1 MRTVDRAMLAA
12 LCLCLAACGGG
23 DDNTA
28 AAPQTVAGTSTSS
41 GASAGAASAASGPS
55 SASGA
60 STSST
65 NSGRSGPTSGA
76 TGATPGA
83 PLPPSSGSKPVPVA
97 DVTVSPAADGS
108 DQADALQKAFDSL
121 RAGQRLVIAPGRYV
135 VGHSLA
141 VTVPQAVISGYGATL
156 AATNPADQTL
166 VMSGAGSTLVGVTL
180 AGTGTTRL
188 TTPESTKVEVTGADV
203 QVLGVT
209 IQGGASAGIFVFG
222 GNGIAIVGNTVRATL
237 ADGIHTTYGSTNV
250 LVQNNTVT
258 GTGDDLIAVV
268 SYLGDGGLSS
278 NVLIDHNSVSGNAW
292 GRGITVVGGQGVTI
306 SNNRVDGVE
315 KAAGILVAQED
326 SWKTYGSSN
335 VVIAGNTVT
344 NIQNSNVNNGLQPTQ
359 QGAIELDTWTGAVSG
374 VAVTDNRVS
383 GSGYAGFRAY
393 GNVCSFSVTGNTFS
407 SIAGLPVGLLTNGC
421 AVEQIVVD
429 ANRLGDGS
437 VLALPAGASSTG
449 TFAVT
454 GVNASLM
461 PKVRAGLMR

>member
-1 MRTVDRAMLAA
+1 M
-12 LCLCLAACGGG
+12 
-23 DDNTA
+23 
-28 AAPQTVAGTSTSS
+28 
-41 GASAGAASAASGPS
+41 
-55 SASGA
+55 
-60 STSST
+60 
-65 NSGRSGPTSGA
+65 
-76 TGATPGA
+76 TPGA
-83 PLPPSSGSKPVPVA
+83 TLQPSSGSKPVLVA
-97 DVTVSPAADGS
+97 DVTVSPAADGR

-121 RAGQRLVIAPGRYV
+121 QAGQRLVIAPGRYV

-141 VTVPQAVISGYGATL
+141 VNVPQAVISGYGATL
-156 AATNPADQTL
+156 AATNPADQTI
-166 VMSGAGSTLVGVTL
+166 VMRGTGSTLVGVTL

-222 GNGIAIVGNTVRATL
+222 GSGIAIVGNTVRATL

-268 SYLGDGGLSS
+268 SYLGDGRLSS

-306 SNNRVDGVE
+306 SNNTVDGVE

-359 QGAIELDTWTGAVSG
+359 QGAIELDTWTGTVSG

-421 AVEQIVVD
+421 AVSQIVVD
-429 ANRLGDGS
+429 ANRLADGS

-461 PKVRAGLMR
+461 PKVRTGLMR

>member
-1 MRTVDRAMLAA
+1 M
-12 LCLCLAACGGG
+12 
-23 DDNTA
+23 
-28 AAPQTVAGTSTSS
+28 
-41 GASAGAASAASGPS
+41 
-55 SASGA
+55 
-60 STSST
+60 
-65 NSGRSGPTSGA
+65 
-76 TGATPGA
+76 TPGA
-83 PLPPSSGSKPVPVA
+83 TLQPPSGSKPVLVA

-121 RAGQRLVIAPGRYV
+121 QAGQRLVIAPGRYV

-156 AATNPADQTL
+156 AATNPADQTI
-166 VMSGAGSTLVGVTL
+166 VMRGTGSTLVGVTL

-222 GNGIAIVGNTVRATL
+222 GKGIAIVGNTVRATL

-268 SYLGDGGLSS
+268 SYLGDGRLSS

-306 SNNRVDGVE
+306 SNNTVDGVE

-335 VVIAGNTVT
+335 VVITGNTVT

-359 QGAIELDTWTGAVSG
+359 QGAIELDTWTGTVSG

-454 GVNASLM
+454 GVNVGLM
-461 PKVRAGLMR
+461 PKVRTLVMR

>member
-1 MRTVDRAMLAA
+1 M
-12 LCLCLAACGGG
+12 
-23 DDNTA
+23 
-28 AAPQTVAGTSTSS
+28 
-41 GASAGAASAASGPS
+41 
-55 SASGA
+55 
-60 STSST
+60 
-65 NSGRSGPTSGA
+65 
-76 TGATPGA
+76 TPGA
-83 PLPPSSGSKPVPVA
+83 PLQPSSGSKPVLVA

-121 RAGQRLVIAPGRYV
+121 QAGQRLVIAPGRYV

-141 VTVPQAVISGYGATL
+141 VTVPQVVISGYGATL
-156 AATNPADQTL
+156 AATNPADQTI
-166 VMSGAGSTLVGVTL
+166 VMRGTGSTLVGVTL

-222 GNGIAIVGNTVRATL
+222 GSGIAIVGNTVRATL

-268 SYLGDGGLSS
+268 SYLGDGRLSS

-306 SNNRVDGVE
+306 SNNTVDGVE
-315 KAAGILVAQED
+315 KAAGILIAQED

-335 VVIAGNTVT
+335 VVISGNTVT

-359 QGAIELDTWTGAVSG
+359 QGAIELDTWTGTVSG

-421 AVEQIVVD
+421 AVSKIVVD

-454 GVNASLM
+454 GVNAGLM
-461 PKVRAGLMR
+461 PKVRTGLMR

>member
-1 MRTVDRAMLAA
+1 MLAA

-28 AAPQTVAGTSTSS
+28 AAPQTVAGTSTS
-41 GASAGAASAASGPS
+41 AGA
-55 SASGA
+55 ASGA

-65 NSGRSGPTSGA
+65 NSGSSGSTAGA
-76 TGATPGA
+76 TGITPGA
-83 PLPPSSGSKPVPVA
+83 TLQPSSGSKPVLVA

-121 RAGQRLVIAPGRYV
+121 QAGQRLVIAPGRYV

-141 VTVPQAVISGYGATL
+141 VTVPQVVISGYGATL
-156 AATNPADQTL
+156 AATNPADQTI
-166 VMSGAGSTLVGVTL
+166 VMRGTGSTLVGVTL
-180 AGTGTTRL
+180 AGTGATRL
-188 TTPESTKVEVTGADV
+188 TTPGSTKVEVTGADV

-222 GNGIAIVGNTVRATL
+222 GSGIAIVGNTVRATL

-268 SYLGDGGLSS
+268 SYLGDGRLSS

-306 SNNRVDGVE
+306 SNNTVDGVE

-335 VVIAGNTVT
+335 VVITGNTVT

-359 QGAIELDTWTGAVSG
+359 QGAIELDTWTGTVSG

-421 AVEQIVVD
+421 AVSQIVVD

-461 PKVRAGLMR
+461 PTVRAGVMR

>member
-1 MRTVDRAMLAA
+1 MRTVDQAMLAA

-41 GASAGAASAASGPS
+41 VAPAGAASS
-55 SASGA
+55 A

-65 NSGRSGPTSGA
+65 NSGRSGPTSVP

-83 PLPPSSGSKPVPVA
+83 PLQPPSGSKPVPLA
-97 DVTVSPAADGS
+97 DVTVSPAADGR

-121 RAGQRLVIAPGRYV
+121 QAGQRLVIAPGRYV

-141 VTVPQAVISGYGATL
+141 VTVPQVVISGYGATL
-156 AATNPADQTL
+156 AATNPADQTI
-166 VMSGAGSTLVGVTL
+166 VMRGTGSTLVGVTL

-268 SYLGDGGLSS
+268 SYLGDGRLSS
-278 NVLIDHNSVSGNAW
+278 NVLIDHNAVSGNAW

-306 SNNRVDGVE
+306 SNNTVDGVE

-335 VVIAGNTVT
+335 VVISGNTVT

-359 QGAIELDTWTGAVSG
+359 QGAIELDTWTGTVSG

-421 AVEQIVVD
+421 AVSQIVVD

-449 TFAVT
+449 TLAVT

-461 PKVRAGLMR
+461 PRVRAGLMR

>member
-1 MRTVDRAMLAA
+1 MFAA

-23 DDNTA
+23 DGNTA
-28 AAPQTVAGTSTSS
+28 AGAQTVAGTSTSVVAPAGAAS
-41 GASAGAASAASGPS
+41 GASAS
-55 SASGA
+55 SANSDSPV
-60 STSST
+60 STAGSA
-65 NSGRSGPTSGA
+65 GA
-76 TGATPGA
+76 T
-83 PLPPSSGSKPVPVA
+83 LPPSSGPKPIPVA
-97 DVTVSPAADGS
+97 DVTVYPAADGS

-156 AATNPADQTL
+156 AATNPADQTI

-188 TTPESTKVEVTGADV
+188 TTPESTKVEVTGSDV
-203 QVLGVT
+203 QILGVT

-250 LVQNNTVT
+250 LVQNNTVA

-268 SYLGDGGLSS
+268 SYLGDGRLSG
-278 NVLIDHNSVSGNAW
+278 NVLIDHNAVSGNAW
-292 GRGITVVGGQGVTI
+292 GRGITVVGGQAVTI
-306 SNNRVDGVE
+306 SNNTVDAVE

-335 VVIAGNTVT
+335 VVITGNIVT
-344 NIQNSNVNNGLQPTQ
+344 NIQTTNANNGLQPTQ
-359 QGAIELDTWTGAVSG
+359 QGAIELDTWSGTVSDVT
-374 VAVTDNRVS
+374 VADNRVS
-383 GSGYAGFRAY
+383 GSGYAGFRAS

-421 AVEQIVVD
+421 TANQIVVD

-437 VLALPAGASSTG
+437 LLALPAGASFAG

-454 GVNASLM
+454 GANASLM
-461 PKVRAGLMR
+461 PQVRTGLML

>member
-1 MRTVDRAMLAA
+1 M
-12 LCLCLAACGGG
+12 
-23 DDNTA
+23 
-28 AAPQTVAGTSTSS
+28 
-41 GASAGAASAASGPS
+41 
-55 SASGA
+55 
-60 STSST
+60 
-65 NSGRSGPTSGA
+65 
-76 TGATPGA
+76 
-83 PLPPSSGSKPVPVA
+83 
-97 DVTVSPAADGS
+97 TVSPAADGS

-121 RAGQRLVIAPGRYV
+121 QAGQRLVIAPGRYV

-141 VTVPQAVISGYGATL
+141 VTVPQVVISGYGATL
-156 AATNPADQTL
+156 AATNPADQTI
-166 VMSGAGSTLVGVTL
+166 VMRGTGSTLVGVTL
-180 AGTGTTRL
+180 AGTGATRL
-188 TTPESTKVEVTGADV
+188 TTPGSTKVEVTGADV

-222 GNGIAIVGNTVRATL
+222 GSGIAIVGNTVRATL

-268 SYLGDGGLSS
+268 SYLGDGRLSS

-306 SNNRVDGVE
+306 SNNTVDGVE

-335 VVIAGNTVT
+335 VVITGNTVT

-359 QGAIELDTWTGAVSG
+359 QGAIELDTWTGTVSG

-421 AVEQIVVD
+421 AVSQIVVD

-461 PKVRAGLMR
+461 PTVRAGVMR

>member
-1 MRTVDRAMLAA
+1 MRTVDQAMLAA
-12 LCLCLAACGGG
+12 LCLWLAACGGG
-23 DDNTA
+23 DGS
-28 AAPQTVAGTSTSS
+28 AAPASQTVAGTSTSS
-41 GASAGAASAASGPS
+41 VAPAGAAS
-55 SASGA
+55 GA
-60 STSST
+60 SAAST
-65 NSGRSGPTSGA
+65 NSGSPAPTAASTGAASGA
-76 TGATPGA
+76 T
-83 PLPPSSGSKPVPVA
+83 LLPSSGAKPVLVA

-156 AATNPADQTL
+156 AATNPADQTI

-188 TTPESTKVEVTGADV
+188 TTPESTKVEVTGSDV

-222 GNGIAIVGNTVRATL
+222 GNRIAIVGNTVRATL

-268 SYLGDGGLSS
+268 SYLGDGRLSS
-278 NVLIDHNSVSGNAW
+278 NVLIDHNAVSGNSW
-292 GRGITVVGGQGVTI
+292 GRGITVVGGQAVTI
-306 SNNRVDGVE
+306 SNNTVDGVE
-315 KAAGILVAQED
+315 KAAGILAAQED
-326 SWKTYGSSN
+326 SWKTYGASN
-335 VVIAGNTVT
+335 VVITGNTVT
-344 NIQNSNVNNGLQPTQ
+344 NIQNANVNNGLQPTQ
-359 QGAIELDTWTGAVSG
+359 QGAIELDTWSGAVSDVT
-374 VAVTDNRVS
+374 VANNRVS

-407 SIAGLPVGLLTNGC
+407 SIAGLPVSLLTNGC
-421 AVEQIVVD
+421 ASSQIVVD
-429 ANRLGDGS
+429 ANRLADGS

-454 GVNASLM
+454 GANASLM
-461 PKVRAGLMR
+461 PQVRTGLMR

>member
-1 MRTVDRAMLAA
+1 MRTVDRATFAA

-23 DDNTA
+23 DDNA
-28 AAPQTVAGTSTSS
+28 AAGAQTVAGTSTSS
-41 GASAGAASAASGPS
+41 GAPAGAASGAAASSTS
-55 SASGA
+55 SGSPASTAGATGTASGA
-60 STSST
+60 TL
-65 NSGRSGPTSGA
+65 
-76 TGATPGA
+76 
-83 PLPPSSGSKPVPVA
+83 LPSNGTKPVLVA
-97 DVTVSPAADGS
+97 DVTVFPASDGS

-156 AATNPADQTL
+156 AATNPADQTI

-188 TTPESTKVEVTGADV
+188 TTPESTKVEVTGSDV

-209 IQGGASAGIFVFG
+209 IRGGASAGIFVFG
-222 GNGIAIVGNTVRATL
+222 GNGIAIVGNTVQATL

-250 LVQNNTVT
+250 LVQNNTVA

-268 SYLGDGGLSS
+268 SYLGDGRLSN
-278 NVLIDHNSVSGNAW
+278 NVLIDHNAVSGNAW
-292 GRGITVVGGQGVTI
+292 GRGITVVGGQAVTI
-306 SNNRVDGVE
+306 SNNTVDGVE

-335 VVIAGNTVT
+335 VVITGNTVT
-344 NIQNSNVNNGLQPTQ
+344 NIQNANVNNGLQPTQ
-359 QGAIELDTWTGAVSG
+359 QGAIELDTWSGTVSDVT
-374 VAVTDNRVS
+374 VADNRVS

-407 SIAGLPVGLLTNGC
+407 SIAGLPVWLLTNGC
-421 AVEQIVVD
+421 AANQIVVD

-437 VLALPAGASSTG
+437 LLALPAGASPAG
-449 TFAVT
+449 TFTVT
-454 GVNASLM
+454 GANASLM
-461 PKVRAGLMR
+461 PQVRTGLMQ

>member
-1 MRTVDRAMLAA
+1 MCTVDRAMLAA

-268 SYLGDGGLSS
+268 SYLGDGRLSS

-306 SNNRVDGVE
+306 SNNTVDGVE

>member
-1 MRTVDRAMLAA
+1 M
-12 LCLCLAACGGG
+12 
-23 DDNTA
+23 
-28 AAPQTVAGTSTSS
+28 
-41 GASAGAASAASGPS
+41 
-55 SASGA
+55 
-60 STSST
+60 
-65 NSGRSGPTSGA
+65 
-76 TGATPGA
+76 
-83 PLPPSSGSKPVPVA
+83 
-97 DVTVSPAADGS
+97 TVSPAADGS

-141 VTVPQAVISGYGATL
+141 VTVPRAVISGYGATL

-268 SYLGDGGLSS
+268 SYLGDGRLSS

-449 TFAVT
+449 TLAVT
-454 GVNASLM
+454 GANVSLM

>member
-1 MRTVDRAMLAA
+1 MRTVDQAMLAA

-23 DDNTA
+23 DDNA
-28 AAPQTVAGTSTSS
+28 AAASQTVAGTSTS
-41 GASAGAASAASGPS
+41 AGT
-55 SASGA
+55 ASGA

-65 NSGRSGPTSGA
+65 NSGSSGSTVGA
-76 TGATPGA
+76 TGITPGA
-83 PLPPSSGSKPVPVA
+83 TLQPPSGSKPVLVA

-121 RAGQRLVIAPGRYV
+121 QAGQRLVIAPGRYV

-156 AATNPADQTL
+156 AATNPADQTI
-166 VMSGAGSTLVGVTL
+166 VMRGTGSTLVGVTL

-222 GNGIAIVGNTVRATL
+222 GKGIAIVGNTVRATL

-268 SYLGDGGLSS
+268 SYLGDGRLSS

-306 SNNRVDGVE
+306 SNNTVDGVE

-335 VVIAGNTVT
+335 VVITGNTVT

-359 QGAIELDTWTGAVSG
+359 QGAIELDTWTGTVSG

-454 GVNASLM
+454 GVNVGLM
-461 PKVRAGLMR
+461 PKVRTLVMR

>member
-1 MRTVDRAMLAA
+1 MRTVDQAMLAA
-12 LCLCLAACGGG
+12 LCLCLAACGGS
-23 DDNTA
+23 DDNAA
-28 AAPQTVAGTSTSS
+28 AAPQTVAGTSTS
-41 GASAGAASAASGPS
+41 AGA
-55 SASGA
+55 ASGA

-65 NSGRSGPTSGA
+65 NSGSSGS
-76 TGATPGA
+76 TGITPGA
-83 PLPPSSGSKPVPVA
+83 TLQPSSGSKPVLVA
-97 DVTVSPAADGS
+97 DVTVSPAADGR

-121 RAGQRLVIAPGRYV
+121 QAGQRLVIAPGRYV

-141 VTVPQAVISGYGATL
+141 VNVPQAVISGYGATL
-156 AATNPADQTL
+156 AATNPADQTI
-166 VMSGAGSTLVGVTL
+166 VMRGTGSTLVGVTL

-222 GNGIAIVGNTVRATL
+222 GSGIAIVGNTVRATL

-268 SYLGDGGLSS
+268 SYLGDGRLSS

-306 SNNRVDGVE
+306 SNNTVDGVE

-359 QGAIELDTWTGAVSG
+359 QGAIELDTWTGTVSG

-421 AVEQIVVD
+421 AVSQIVVD
-429 ANRLGDGS
+429 ANRLADGS

-461 PKVRAGLMR
+461 PKVRTGLMR

>member
-23 DDNTA
+23 DDN
-28 AAPQTVAGTSTSS
+28 AAPASQTVAGTSTSS
-41 GASAGAASAASGPS
+41 VAPAGAASGASAS
-55 SASGA
+55 SA
-60 STSST
+60 
-65 NSGRSGPTSGA
+65 NSGSPAPAAGA
-76 TGATPGA
+76 TGAASGST
-83 PLPPSSGSKPVPVA
+83 LPPSTGTKPVLVA

-121 RAGQRLVIAPGRYV
+121 KAGQRLVIAPGRYV

-156 AATNPADQTL
+156 AATNPADQTI

-180 AGTGTTRL
+180 AGTGATRL
-188 TTPESTKVEVTGADV
+188 TTPESTKVEVTGTDV

-222 GNGIAIVGNTVRATL
+222 GSGIAIVGNTVRATL

-268 SYLGDGGLSS
+268 SYLGDGRLSS
-278 NVLIDHNSVSGNAW
+278 NMLIDHNSVSGNPW
-292 GRGITVVGGQGVTI
+292 GRGIAVVGGQAVTI
-306 SNNRVDGVE
+306 SNNTVDGIE

-326 SWKTYGSSN
+326 SWKTYGTSN
-335 VVIAGNTVT
+335 VVVTGNTVT

-359 QGAIELDTWTGAVSG
+359 QGAIELDTWTGTVSL
-374 VAVTDNRVS
+374 VAVTGNRMT

-393 GNVCSFSVTGNTFS
+393 GNVCSFSATGNTFS
-407 SIAGLPVGLLTNGC
+407 AIAGTPVSLLMNGC
-421 AVEQIVVD
+421 AANQIVVD
-429 ANRLGDGS
+429 ANALADGS
-437 VLALPAGASSTG
+437 ALARPAGASATG
-449 TFAVT
+449 TFIVT
-454 GVNASLM
+454 GADASLM
-461 PKVRAGLMR
+461 PPVRTGLMQ

>member
-1 MRTVDRAMLAA
+1 MRTVDQAMLAA
-12 LCLCLAACGGG
+12 LCLWLAACGGG
-23 DDNTA
+23 DGS
-28 AAPQTVAGTSTSS
+28 AAPASQTVAGTSTSS
-41 GASAGAASAASGPS
+41 VAPAGAAS
-55 SASGA
+55 GA
-60 STSST
+60 SAAST
-65 NSGRSGPTSGA
+65 NSGSPAPTAAPAGSASGT
-76 TGATPGA
+76 T
-83 PLPPSSGSKPVPVA
+83 LLPSSGAKPILVA

-121 RAGQRLVIAPGRYV
+121 RAGQRRVIAPGRYV

-156 AATNPADQTL
+156 AATNPADQTI

-180 AGTGTTRL
+180 AGTGTARL
-188 TTPESTKVEVTGADV
+188 TTPESTKVEVTGSDV

-222 GNGIAIVGNTVRATL
+222 GNRIAIVGNTVRATL

-268 SYLGDGGLSS
+268 SYLGDGRLSS
-278 NVLIDHNSVSGNAW
+278 NVLIDHNAVSGNSW
-292 GRGITVVGGQGVTI
+292 GRGITVVGGQAVTI
-306 SNNRVDGVE
+306 SNNTVDGVE
-315 KAAGILVAQED
+315 KAAGILAAQED
-326 SWKTYGSSN
+326 SWKTYGASN
-335 VVIAGNTVT
+335 VVITGNTVT
-344 NIQNSNVNNGLQPTQ
+344 NIQNANVNNGLQPTQ
-359 QGAIELDTWTGAVSG
+359 QGAIELDTWSGAVSDVT
-374 VAVTDNRVS
+374 VANNRVS

-407 SIAGLPVGLLTNGC
+407 SIAGLPVSLLTNGC
-421 AVEQIVVD
+421 ASSQIVVD
-429 ANRLGDGS
+429 ANRLADGS

-454 GVNASLM
+454 GANASLM
-461 PKVRAGLMR
+461 PQVRTGLMR

>member
-1 MRTVDRAMLAA
+1 MRTVDQAMLAA

-23 DDNTA
+23 DDNAA
-28 AAPQTVAGTSTSS
+28 AAPQTVAGTSTS
-41 GASAGAASAASGPS
+41 AGA
-55 SASGA
+55 ASGA

-65 NSGRSGPTSGA
+65 NSGSSGSTAGA
-76 TGATPGA
+76 TGITPGA
-83 PLPPSSGSKPVPVA
+83 TLQPSSGSKPVLVA

-121 RAGQRLVIAPGRYV
+121 QAGQRLVIAPGRYV

-141 VTVPQAVISGYGATL
+141 VTVPQVVISGYGATL
-156 AATNPADQTL
+156 AATNPADQTI
-166 VMSGAGSTLVGVTL
+166 VMRGTGSTLVGVTL

-209 IQGGASAGIFVFG
+209 VQGGASAGIFVFG

-268 SYLGDGGLSS
+268 SYLGDGRLSS
-278 NVLIDHNSVSGNAW
+278 NVLIDHNAVSGNAW

-306 SNNRVDGVE
+306 SNNTVDGVE

-335 VVIAGNTVT
+335 VVISGNTVT

-359 QGAIELDTWTGAVSG
+359 QGAIELDTWSGTVSG

-437 VLALPAGASSTG
+437 VLASPAGASSTG

-454 GVNASLM
+454 GVNVSLM
-461 PKVRAGLMR
+461 PKVRTGLMR

>member
-12 LCLCLAACGGG
+12 LCLWLAACGGG
-23 DDNTA
+23 DGS
-28 AAPQTVAGTSTSS
+28 AAPASQTVAGTSTSPVAPAGAAS
-41 GASAGAASAASGPS
+41 GASAA
-55 SASGA
+55 
-60 STSST
+60 ST
-65 NSGRSGPTSGA
+65 NSGSPAPTAAPTGSASGT
-76 TGATPGA
+76 T
-83 PLPPSSGSKPVPVA
+83 LLPSSGAKPILVA

-156 AATNPADQTL
+156 AATNPADQTI

-188 TTPESTKVEVTGADV
+188 TTPESTKVEVTGSDV

-222 GNGIAIVGNTVRATL
+222 GNRIAIVGNTVRATL

-268 SYLGDGGLSS
+268 SYLGDGRLSS
-278 NVLIDHNSVSGNAW
+278 NVLIDHNAVSGNSW
-292 GRGITVVGGQGVTI
+292 GRGITVVGGQAVTI
-306 SNNRVDGVE
+306 SNNTVDGVE
-315 KAAGILVAQED
+315 KAAGILAAQED
-326 SWKTYGSSN
+326 SWKTYGASN
-335 VVIAGNTVT
+335 VVITGNTVT
-344 NIQNSNVNNGLQPTQ
+344 NIQNANVNNGLQPTQ
-359 QGAIELDTWTGAVSG
+359 QGAIELDTWSGAVSDVT
-374 VAVTDNRVS
+374 VANNRVS

-407 SIAGLPVGLLTNGC
+407 SIAGLPVSLLTNGC
-421 AVEQIVVD
+421 VSNQIVVD
-429 ANRLGDGS
+429 ANRLADGS

-454 GVNASLM
+454 GANASLM
-461 PKVRAGLMR
+461 PQVRTGLMQ

>member
-1 MRTVDRAMLAA
+1 MRTVDQAMLAA
-12 LCLCLAACGGG
+12 LCLWLAACGGG
-23 DDNTA
+23 DGS
-28 AAPQTVAGTSTSS
+28 AAPASQTVAGTSTSS
-41 GASAGAASAASGPS
+41 VAPAGAAS
-55 SASGA
+55 GA
-60 STSST
+60 SAAST
-65 NSGRSGPTSGA
+65 NSGSPAPTAAPAGSASGT
-76 TGATPGA
+76 T
-83 PLPPSSGSKPVPVA
+83 LLPSSGAKPILVA

-156 AATNPADQTL
+156 AATNPADQTI

-180 AGTGTTRL
+180 AGTGTARL
-188 TTPESTKVEVTGADV
+188 TTPESTKVEVTGSDV

-222 GNGIAIVGNTVRATL
+222 GNRIAIVGNTVRATL

-268 SYLGDGGLSS
+268 SYLGDGRLSS
-278 NVLIDHNSVSGNAW
+278 NVLIDHNAVSGNSW
-292 GRGITVVGGQGVTI
+292 GRGITVVGGQAVTI
-306 SNNRVDGVE
+306 SNNTVDGVE
-315 KAAGILVAQED
+315 KAAGILAAQED
-326 SWKTYGSSN
+326 SWKTYGASN
-335 VVIAGNTVT
+335 VVITGNTVT
-344 NIQNSNVNNGLQPTQ
+344 NIQNANVNNGLQPTQ
-359 QGAIELDTWTGAVSG
+359 QGAIELDTWSGAVSDVT
-374 VAVTDNRVS
+374 VANNRVS

-407 SIAGLPVGLLTNGC
+407 SIAGLPVSLLTNGC
-421 AVEQIVVD
+421 ASSQIVVD
-429 ANRLGDGS
+429 ANRLADGS

-454 GVNASLM
+454 GANASLM
-461 PKVRAGLMR
+461 PQVRTGLMR

>member
-306 SNNRVDGVE
+306 SNNTVDGVE

-359 QGAIELDTWTGAVSG
+359 QGAIELDTWTGAVSS

-454 GVNASLM
+454 GVNASLL

>member
-12 LCLCLAACGGG
+12 LCLCLAACGG
-23 DDNTA
+23 DDNA
-28 AAPQTVAGTSTSS
+28 AAGAQTVAGTSTSS
-41 GASAGAASAASGPS
+41 AAPAGATSGTSASSANSGSPASTAGATGT
-55 SASGA
+55 ASGA
-60 STSST
+60 T
-65 NSGRSGPTSGA
+65 
-76 TGATPGA
+76 
-83 PLPPSSGSKPVPVA
+83 LPPSSGTKPIPVA
-97 DVTVSPAADGS
+97 DVTVYPAADGS
-108 DQADALQKAFDSL
+108 DQADTLQKAFDSL
-121 RAGQRLVIAPGRYV
+121 RAGQRLVIAPGRYI

-141 VTVPQAVISGYGATL
+141 VAVPQAVISGYGATL
-156 AATNPADQTL
+156 AATNPADQTI

-188 TTPESTKVEVTGADV
+188 TTPESTKVEVTGSDV

-222 GNGIAIVGNTVRATL
+222 GNGIAIVGNTIRATL

-250 LVQNNTVT
+250 LVQNNTVA

-268 SYLGDGGLSS
+268 SYLGDGRLSG

-292 GRGITVVGGQGVTI
+292 GRGITVVGGQAVTI
-306 SNNRVDGVE
+306 SNNTVDGVE

-335 VVIAGNTVT
+335 VVIRGNTVT
-344 NIQNSNVNNGLQPTQ
+344 NIQNTNVNNGLQPTQ
-359 QGAIELDTWTGAVSG
+359 QGAIELDTWSGTVSDVT
-374 VAVTDNRVS
+374 VADNRVS

-421 AVEQIVVD
+421 AANQIVVD

-437 VLALPAGASSTG
+437 LLALPAGASLAG
-449 TFAVT
+449 TFVVT
-454 GVNASLM
+454 GANASLM
-461 PKVRAGLMR
+461 PRVRTGLMLG

>member
-268 SYLGDGGLSS
+268 SYLGDGRLSS

-306 SNNRVDGVE
+306 SNNTVDGVE

-359 QGAIELDTWTGAVSG
+359 QGAIELDTWTGAVSS

-454 GVNASLM
+454 GVNASLL

>member
-1 MRTVDRAMLAA
+1 MLAA

-28 AAPQTVAGTSTSS
+28 AAPQTVAGTSTS
-41 GASAGAASAASGPS
+41 AGA
-55 SASGA
+55 ASGA

-65 NSGRSGPTSGA
+65 NSGSSGSTAGA
-76 TGATPGA
+76 TGITPGA
-83 PLPPSSGSKPVPVA
+83 TLLPSSGSKPVLVA
-97 DVTVSPAADGS
+97 DVTVSPAADGR

-121 RAGQRLVIAPGRYV
+121 QAGQRLVIAPGRYV

-141 VTVPQAVISGYGATL
+141 VNVPQAVISGYGATL
-156 AATNPADQTL
+156 AATNPADQTI
-166 VMSGAGSTLVGVTL
+166 VMRGTGSTLVGVTL

-222 GNGIAIVGNTVRATL
+222 GSGIAIVGNTVRATL

-268 SYLGDGGLSS
+268 SYLGDGRLSS

-306 SNNRVDGVE
+306 SNNTVDGVE

-344 NIQNSNVNNGLQPTQ
+344 NIQNSNVDNGLQPTQ
-359 QGAIELDTWTGAVSG
+359 QGAIELDTWTGTVSG
-374 VAVTDNRVS
+374 VAVADNRVS

-449 TFAVT
+449 TFTVT
-454 GVNASLM
+454 GVNVGLM
-461 PKVRAGLMR
+461 PKVRTGLMR

>member
-1 MRTVDRAMLAA
+1 MLAA

-306 SNNRVDGVE
+306 SNNTVDGVE

-359 QGAIELDTWTGAVSG
+359 QGAIELDTWTGAVSS

-454 GVNASLM
+454 GVNASLL

>member
-1 MRTVDRAMLAA
+1 M
-12 LCLCLAACGGG
+12 
-23 DDNTA
+23 
-28 AAPQTVAGTSTSS
+28 APAGPAS
-41 GASAGAASAASGPS
+41 GASA
-55 SASGA
+55 
-60 STSST
+60 SST
-65 NSGRSGPTSGA
+65 NSGSPVSTAGATGTASGA
-76 TGATPGA
+76 TRQPSNGTTPI
-83 PLPPSSGSKPVPVA
+83 PVA
-97 DVTVSPAADGS
+97 DVTVFPAADGS

-141 VTVPQAVISGYGATL
+141 VTAPQAVISGYGATL
-156 AATNPADQTL
+156 AATNPADQTIE
-166 VMSGAGSTLVGVTL
+166 MRGAGSTLVGVTL

-188 TTPESTKVEVTGADV
+188 TTPESTKVEVTGSDV

-237 ADGIHTTYGSTNV
+237 ADGIHTTYGSANV
-250 LVQNNTVT
+250 LVQNNTVA

-268 SYLGDGGLSS
+268 SYLGDGRLSN
-278 NVLIDHNSVSGNAW
+278 NVLIDHNAVSGNAW
-292 GRGITVVGGQGVTI
+292 GRGITVVGGQAVTI
-306 SNNRVDGVE
+306 SSNTVDGVE

-335 VVIAGNTVT
+335 VVIKGNTVT
-344 NIQNSNVNNGLQPTQ
+344 NIQNANVNNGLQPTQ
-359 QGAIELDTWTGAVSG
+359 QAAIELDTWSGTVSDVT
-374 VAVTDNRVS
+374 VADNRVS

-407 SIAGLPVGLLTNGC
+407 SIAGLPVWLLTNGC
-421 AVEQIVVD
+421 AANQIVVD

-437 VLALPAGASSTG
+437 LLVLPAGASPTG

-454 GVNASLM
+454 GANASLL
-461 PKVRAGLMR
+461 PQVRTGLMQ